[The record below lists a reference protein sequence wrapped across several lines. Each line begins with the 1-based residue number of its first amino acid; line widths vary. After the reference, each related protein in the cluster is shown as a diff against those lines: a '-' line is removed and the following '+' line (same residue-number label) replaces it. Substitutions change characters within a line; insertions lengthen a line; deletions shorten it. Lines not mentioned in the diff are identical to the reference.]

1 MMPETVEIDPTG
13 LKCPV
18 PIVGAK
24 KRTTQLDAGEQITE
38 RKRAENALQ
47 ARNEELVRE
56 RANLQT
62 IFDAVPVGMLL
73 VDTDAQ
79 VTQVNDAVTQLVGK
93 EASDLL
99 SRQPG
104 DGLCCIHAGET
115 PAGCGHAAACPDCPV
130 RNTVEQV
137 LKEGRPI
144 RNAEA
149 TMRLVI
155 GGEEKQFCFAVN
167 ATPLTLGGNKHALLT
182 LADITD
188 RKRAEDSLRESRD
201 RFERVATSVSDL
213 IYEWNVTT
221 DQLEWVGDINATLGY
236 PPGTIPP
243 TIEGWLALIHPD
255 DHKKIADAV
264 EHQRRSPKPINVTYR
279 IRHRDGEWRYWEDRG
294 SAILDDAGHP
304 IRVIGAC
311 SDITEQKRAEEELK
325 SYAAALESA
334 NTALEGSNEAAEAA
348 TRAKSEFLANM
359 SHEIRTPMN
368 GVIGMTEL
376 LLDTDLS
383 DEQRQFAEIVRGSGE
398 SLLTLINDILD
409 FSKIE
414 ANRLELEAIDFDLTG
429 IMEDAA
435 EMLAIKAWERTLEL
449 TGLVMPDVPTLLRG
463 DPGRLRQILIN
474 LGGNAVKFTH
484 DGSIALRADL
494 ESEDDRTV
502 TVRFSVTDT
511 GIGIPAHRQ
520 SDLFEAFKQAD
531 GSTARKYGGTGL
543 GLSISKQ
550 LAELMGGQIG
560 VDSQEGKGST
570 FWFTAVF
577 EKQTREVCHQAPAHL
592 DGVKVLVV
600 DDNQTNRLLLNTLLE
615 SWGCRYT
622 EATGGRAA
630 LDALREASR
639 SGDPFGVV
647 LVDMQMPEMD
657 GETFGREVKA
667 DAEIQETV
675 LVMLSSLGEQL
686 DGKRLDDIGFEG
698 YLSKPVRQGRLRDHL
713 SLVLGVKS
721 RKVDSVEKSDAQR
734 TACQSP
740 GRTARILLAEDNS
753 VNQKVAL
760 AMLKKLGY
768 AADVVV
774 DGREVLTALQ
784 NGRYDLVLM
793 DCQMPTMDGFEATRC
808 IREGQSGVLQPDIP
822 VIALT
827 AHAMKGVR
835 ETCLAAGMN
844 DYVAKPISRKLLVE
858 VIERWLPAESDDG
871 PAEYSARFS
880 GHKNT
885 GCLAQTTAPI
895 T

>member
-279 IRHRDGEWRYWEDRG
+279 IRHKDGQWRHWEDRG
-294 SAILDDAGHP
+294 SAILDDAGSP
-304 IRVIGAC
+304 VRVIGAC
-311 SDITEQKRAEEELK
+311 SDVTERTRAEE
-325 SYAAALESA
+325 
-334 NTALEGSNEAAEAA
+334 
-348 TRAKSEFLANM
+348 
-359 SHEIRTPMN
+359 
-368 GVIGMTEL
+368 
-376 LLDTDLS
+376 
-383 DEQRQFAEIVRGSGE
+383 
-398 SLLTLINDILD
+398 
-409 FSKIE
+409 
-414 ANRLELEAIDFDLTG
+414 
-429 IMEDAA
+429 
-435 EMLAIKAWERTLEL
+435 
-449 TGLVMPDVPTLLRG
+449 
-463 DPGRLRQILIN
+463 
-474 LGGNAVKFTH
+474 
-484 DGSIALRADL
+484 
-494 ESEDDRTV
+494 
-502 TVRFSVTDT
+502 
-511 GIGIPAHRQ
+511 
-520 SDLFEAFKQAD
+520 
-531 GSTARKYGGTGL
+531 
-543 GLSISKQ
+543 
-550 LAELMGGQIG
+550 
-560 VDSQEGKGST
+560 
-570 FWFTAVF
+570 
-577 EKQTREVCHQAPAHL
+577 
-592 DGVKVLVV
+592 
-600 DDNQTNRLLLNTLLE
+600 
-615 SWGCRYT
+615 
-622 EATGGRAA
+622 
-630 LDALREASR
+630 ALRESEQRFLDVLHAADDAILLIDAETFVDCNDATARMLRYACRDDFLMTHPSELSPPEQPDGRSSFEKAGEMIRTAFEKGFHRFEWMHRKADGEDFPVEVSLTPITYQGKAILHCLWRDLTERKQAQAERNRLQEKLLETSRLAGMAEVATGVLHNVGNVLNSVNVSAQVVADRVRTSRIAGLAKANALMDQHTEDLGTFITEDERGRHLPGYLHQLSDQLHGERDSVLEELGALMQNIEHIKEIVSMQQSYATKSGVTMQVSFADLVEDALKANDASLLRHEVELLREYEELPQVTTDKHKVLQILVNLISNAKHALIASDSTKKQITLRAGR
-639 SGDPFGVV
+639 SGEDRVIVEVQDNGVGIPTENQTRIFQHGFTTKKNGHGFGLHSSALAAKELGGSLTVHS
-647 LVDMQMPEMD
+647 D
-657 GETFGREVKA
+657 GPGHGATFSLTLPVKPTQELGREC
-667 DAEIQETV
+667 E
-675 LVMLSSLGEQL
+675 LSSLRSL
-686 DGKRLDDIGFEG
+686 DSCSVF
-698 YLSKPVRQGRLRDHL
+698 
-713 SLVLGVKS
+713 
-721 RKVDSVEKSDAQR
+721 DSV
-734 TACQSP
+734 
-740 GRTARILLAEDNS
+740 GFARA
-753 VNQKVAL
+753 
-760 AMLKKLGY
+760 
-768 AADVVV
+768 
-774 DGREVLTALQ
+774 
-784 NGRYDLVLM
+784 
-793 DCQMPTMDGFEATRC
+793 
-808 IREGQSGVLQPDIP
+808 
-822 VIALT
+822 
-827 AHAMKGVR
+827 
-835 ETCLAAGMN
+835 
-844 DYVAKPISRKLLVE
+844 DYVAVE
-858 VIERWLPAESDDG
+858 CGEI
-871 PAEYSARFS
+871 
-880 GHKNT
+880 
-885 GCLAQTTAPI
+885 
-895 T
+895 